1 MEQTLRKK
9 EERRRRRRRNVRQ
22 HQTGVLLFPHALFS
36 CRRCQ
41 DEAEATLE
49 QPF

>member
-1 MEQTLRKK
+1 MAQTLRKK
-9 EERRRRRRRNVRQ
+9 EERRRRRNVRQ
-22 HQTGVLLFPHALFS
+22 HQTGVFLFPHALFS

-41 DEAEATLE
+41 DEAEATSE